1 VKLKITQKSGS
12 LHQFIKKVK
21 NAKGKIIEYPKVN
34 GIRDINN
41 SKHWE
46 WHYTWRE
53 KIDDRWCSRCIRVKP
68 GQVKKVKQSILES
81 VSLSE
86 IQAFLTQKI

>member
-1 VKLKITQKSGS
+1 MRREKLLNTQKSMES
-12 LHQFIKKVK
+12 EILIT
-21 NAKGKIIEYPKVN
+21 P
-34 GIRDINN
+34 
-41 SKHWE
+41 
-46 WHYTWRE
+46 
-53 KIDDRWCSRCIRVKP
+53 VKP